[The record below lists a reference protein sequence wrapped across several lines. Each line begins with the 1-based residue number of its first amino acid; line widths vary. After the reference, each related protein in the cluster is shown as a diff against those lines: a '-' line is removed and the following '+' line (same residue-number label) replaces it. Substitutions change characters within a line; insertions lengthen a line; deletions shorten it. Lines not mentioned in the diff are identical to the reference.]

1 MISKDRNANTRRYL
15 NLRRLFALQD
25 SFTPNQV
32 LLINDV
38 IRNYTKSRSLSVEK
52 IILNAFYLFNYL

>member
-38 IRNYTKSRSLSVEK
+38 ICNYTKSRSLSVEK